1 MILAFLGVFLGVFN
15 IYLSTVEISITIP
28 WIDKIGFNFS
38 FSIDPLAQLFLFA
51 IGSVTIFLF
60 PYAYFYF
67 KERRN
72 RTLGILILFLLGM
85 MGSVT
90 SSNLLCLF
98 LFWELT
104 SLTSFLLIGTDYK
117 STVARKAAMTA
128 LIVTGGGGVGLL
140 VASISSFLLFGSV
153 EFSAIAYSPYI
164 ISGIILAAI
173 TKSAQ
178 FPFQFWLSGAMAAP
192 TPISAYLHSATMVKL
207 GVYLLWR
214 FSSIF
219 PGSVLDG
226 LAILGAITLLI
237 TSLRAFIEE
246 DFKKL
251 LAYTTTA
258 ALGLL
263 VALIGK
269 ESFGAAAV
277 FFISHVFYKGALF
290 MLLGCFFLS
299 IKSTKLSDIGS
310 PFRYG
315 FLLGSA
321 TLISLLSLLGVP
333 PILGFFGK
341 EFILKDILKF
351 KFFAADYLLLVG
363 ILLSVAVGF
372 RVFQRLFLSNNR
384 ESLRVPF
391 PIAFLASA
399 LTIGSLIIPYFSFQL
414 FGFGLWFGFDYVV
427 IVSICILILGWWIGF
442 YSGPIF
448 KSLTLALSFENL
460 ELFEKFLAWCKKA
473 SLALQ
478 PERTSSYLRATFLG
492 VLILL
497 FSQISLPKSNQSL
510 ELSVPLVLA
519 SSLVFV
525 GSIASCFVTSRISSI
540 LMVSLTGLGVTLFFA
555 QFGAPD
561 LAITQVLVEAV
572 TLLLFALFVSRLP
585 VMRPKVR
592 GTKQIWNVGIALGVG
607 VLMTIGVYN
616 SANYDRP
623 LQDFFFESAYSRSFG
638 ENVVNTILVDFR
650 ALDTFGEITVLAL
663 AALGVHA
670 LRRSL

>member
-1 MILAFLGVFLGVFN
+1 VFLAILGVLLGILN
-15 IYLSTVEISITIP
+15 LYLSTVELSITIP
-28 WIDKIGFNFS
+28 WVDIMGFNFS
-38 FSIDPLAQLFLFA
+38 FTIDPLSQLFLIA
-51 IGSVTIFLF
+51 IGSVTVFLF

-72 RTLGILILFLLGM
+72 RTLGILIVFLLGM

-117 STVARKAAMTA
+117 SLVARKAAMTA

-140 VASISSFLLFGSV
+140 VASISSFLVSGSL
-153 EFSAIAYSPYI
+153 EFEAVAYNPYI
-164 ISGIILAAI
+164 VSGILLAAL

-214 FSSIF
+214 FNTILPSA
-219 PGSVLDG
+219 VLDG
-226 LAILGAITLLI
+226 LVVIGAITLII
-237 TSLRAFIEE
+237 TSLRAFFEE

-263 VALIGK
+263 VSLVGK
-269 ESFGAAAV
+269 NAFDAAAV
-277 FFISHVFYKGALF
+277 FFTAHVFYKGALF
-290 MLLGCFFLS
+290 MLLGCFYLS

-310 PFRYG
+310 PFRFG
-315 FLLGSA
+315 FILGSA

-351 KFFAADYLLLVG
+351 NFILADYLLLVG
-363 ILLSVAVGF
+363 VLLTVAVGF
-372 RVFQRLFLSNNR
+372 RVFKILFLSKNKELIR
-384 ESLRVPF
+384 AFS
-391 PIAFLASA
+391 PIVFTASA
-399 LTIGSLIIPYFSFQL
+399 LTIGSVTAPLFSKQL

-427 IVSICILILGWWIGF
+427 VVSIAILILGWMIGF
-442 YSGPIF
+442 YSSPIF
-448 KSLTLALSFENL
+448 KSLTLVLSFENL
-460 ELFEKFLAWCKKA
+460 GLFEKFLALCKKA
-473 SLALQ
+473 SHSLQ

-492 VLILL
+492 VLIIL
-497 FSQISLPKSNQSL
+497 FSQIPLPKAGHSL
-510 ELSVPLVLA
+510 ELSVPIVLA

-525 GSIASCFVTSRISSI
+525 GAIASCFVTSRISSI

-572 TLLLFALFVSRLP
+572 TLLLFALFISRLP
-585 VMRPKVR
+585 AMRPKVR
-592 GTKQIWNVGIALGVG
+592 GTKQIWNIGIALGIG
-607 VLMTIGVYN
+607 ALMTIGVYN
-616 SANYDRP
+616 AGNNDRP
-623 LQDFFFESAYSRSFG
+623 LQNFFFDSAYSRAFG